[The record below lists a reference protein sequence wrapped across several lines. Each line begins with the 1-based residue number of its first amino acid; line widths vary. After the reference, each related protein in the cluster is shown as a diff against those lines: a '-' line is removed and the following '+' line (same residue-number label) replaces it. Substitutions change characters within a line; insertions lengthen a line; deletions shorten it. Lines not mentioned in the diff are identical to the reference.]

1 MNAGK
6 TANIFTSE
14 TAGPDTQDRS
24 QAPAPTPDGT
34 SALSGDLETVI
45 SAGAVEEGSV
55 KTGVAANKRRNYRCC
70 PHRSPI

>member
-24 QAPAPTPDGT
+24 QAPAPTSDST
-34 SALSGDLETVI
+34 SALSGDLETV
-45 SAGAVEEGSV
+45 VN
-55 KTGVAANKRRNYRCC
+55 TGVGESANLTGLAARQLRRDT
-70 PHRSPI
+70 